1 MSEEDHHQILAKEE
15 VLDSN
20 FKPSDVIKKL
30 LEGLE
35 KTRTDGSSFVE
46 TYLEDAYV
54 RIQVKPKDH
63 GSELKISC
71 DFKRYWT
78 TLTIITLLLILIFL
92 MVDWVMFRR
101 LTLESITIPLIL
113 LVGWYMMKD
122 YDERKKK
129 EKIIKKV
136 MKII

>member
-1 MSEEDHHQILAKEE
+1 
-15 VLDSN
+15 
-20 FKPSDVIKKL
+20 
-30 LEGLE
+30 
-35 KTRTDGSSFVE
+35 
-46 TYLEDAYV
+46 
-54 RIQVKPKDH
+54 
-63 GSELKISC
+63 
-71 DFKRYWT
+71 
-78 TLTIITLLLILIFL
+78 

-136 MKII
+136 MKMI

>member
-1 MSEEDHHQILAKEE
+1 MAKEE

-20 FKPSDVIKKL
+20 FKPSDVIKNL

-35 KTRTDGSSFVE
+35 KTRTDGFSFVE
-46 TYLEDAYV
+46 TYLEDAHV
-54 RIQVKPKDH
+54 KIQVEPKDH
-63 GSELKISC
+63 GSKLKISC

-78 TLTIITLLLILIFL
+78 TLTIIMFLLIPLFL
-92 MVDWVMFRR
+92 MVDWVMFRQ

-113 LVGWYMMKD
+113 LVGWYIMKN
-122 YDERKKK
+122 YDEKKKK

-136 MKII
+136 TKIIQQ